1 MQKESSKEIWLLQG
15 FFTVSQLLVNLHP
28 VKILALLWCQEF
40 KKCIENWGQNDGS
53 QPYLSKMSAIVQANM
68 RSPSGNCNATKTIQ
82 NDGSEIQCNIKSNY
96 NIINSLHC

>member
-68 RSPSGNCNATKTIQ
+68 RSPSGNCNATKKIQ
-82 NDGSEIQCNIKSNY
+82 KNKW
-96 NIINSLHC
+96 